1 MKVADCLVDV
11 LEGFLF
17 ILESVERNGECEEP
31 ERHILLPDVH
41 AKQGSSGGARVLRGS
56 GGEFWFF

>member
-1 MKVADCLVDV
+1 MDV

-31 ERHILLPDVH
+31 ERHVFLPDVH
-41 AKQGSSGGARVLRGS
+41 AKQESSGGARVLRS
-56 GGEFWFF
+56 SGEFWFV